1 MRSESDLAPKANAR
15 WSSRSHLRY
24 FQGRKPLNQS
34 RLYCQIIRQLLFD
47 DSKIA
52 YLVENHIGLYV
63 MSIFFTFIEVIREIS
78 TISFEKCYL
87 TGRKF
92 QCYNRNRKKA
102 KSRGS
107 PHNSPQ
113 ISKSIH
119 RYDLSRIG
127 IWWRGF
133 KMYVK
138 KMRMYV
144 LVKGIEDKIRWV
156 YFRETCICL
165 EIEVKAMSLS
175 LCPLEI

>member
-1 MRSESDLAPKANAR
+1 MPSILYEESFHIFQRVPHKIWFKKFLALVYELKQLLDGSAKLSAVRSESDLAPKANAR
-15 WSSRSHLRY
+15 WSSRSHPRY

-78 TISFEKCYL
+78 TRSFQKCYL

-92 QCYNRNRKKA
+92 QCYNHNMKKA

-127 IWWRGF
+127 I
-133 KMYVK
+133 
-138 KMRMYV
+138 
-144 LVKGIEDKIRWV
+144 
-156 YFRETCICL
+156 
-165 EIEVKAMSLS
+165 
-175 LCPLEI
+175 